1 MTSFTKNPHPQPKN
15 FFSSAVVV
23 GQNLGTNISY
33 ACSQSVKNIFCYFM
47 LFTIWKTRRKVG
59 FVYHSYLTFL
69 NLGPSKQL
77 TQFFEPPSYPSKDLA
92 TSSKRFC
99 GLYSKLY
106 INII

>member
-1 MTSFTKNPHPQPKN
+1 MPALKVLKT
-15 FFSSAVVV
+15 FFVI
-23 GQNLGTNISY
+23 L
-33 ACSQSVKNIFCYFM
+33 CF
-47 LFTIWKTRRKVG
+47 FTIWKTRRKVG

>member
-47 LFTIWKTRRKVG
+47 LFHNLVNKKKGWFCLSQLFNFFKPWSIKTADTI
-59 FVYHSYLTFL
+59 F
-69 NLGPSKQL
+69 
-77 TQFFEPPSYPSKDLA
+77 
-92 TSSKRFC
+92 
-99 GLYSKLY
+99 
-106 INII
+106 